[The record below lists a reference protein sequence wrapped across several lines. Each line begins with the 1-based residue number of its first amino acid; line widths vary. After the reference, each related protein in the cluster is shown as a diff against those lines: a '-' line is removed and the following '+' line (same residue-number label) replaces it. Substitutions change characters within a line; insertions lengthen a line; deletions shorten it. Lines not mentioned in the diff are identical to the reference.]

1 MAFLFGL
8 SFLFIKIGLE
18 SFSALELLSYRFM
31 LAAVLL
37 TLLAV
42 TRVIRIQ
49 LRGKPIRML
58 LLVSLFEPILYF
70 AFETLGIQYTSSSQA
85 GVFIAL
91 IPVFVT
97 IMGVVILKE
106 IPSVRQWIFITT
118 SVAGVV
124 MILIFSGSSL
134 EGGGRFI
141 GILFLLGAV
150 LSAGGYNI
158 LCRKITAYFSAI
170 EITFVMMWIGALF
183 FTLLYVIQR
192 IATGATGSFH
202 NIFTMEGAIPLLYLG
217 LFCSIGAY
225 FLLNYMLSKLP
236 VARAAVFSNLV
247 TIVAV
252 LAGIIYYGE
261 TFRWYEAAGGLL
273 IIAGV
278 WGTNYYAVKDPSAQ
292 QPPVQPPAQIY

>member
-1 MAFLFGL
+1 MMAFLFGL

-18 SFSALELLSYRFM
+18 SFSALELLAYRFF

-42 TRVIRIQ
+42 TKVIRIQ

-70 AFETLGIQYTSSSQA
+70 AFETLGIQYTSSAQA
-85 GVFIAL
+85 GIFIAL

-97 IMGVVILKE
+97 AMGVILLKE
-106 IPSVRQWIFITT
+106 IPSTRQWCFISI

-124 MILIFSGSSL
+124 LILILSGSSL
-134 EGGGRFI
+134 EGGVHLI

-158 LCRKITAYFSAI
+158 LCRKVTAYFTPI
-170 EITFVMMWIGALF
+170 EITFVMMWIAALF
-183 FTLLYVIQR
+183 FSMLYAVQR
-192 IATGATGSFH
+192 IATGSSGSFS
-202 NIFTMEGAIPLLYLG
+202 NVFTLAGAIPLLYLG
-217 LFCSIGAY
+217 VFCSIGAY
-225 FLLNYMLSKLP
+225 FLLNYVLSRLT

-247 TIVAV
+247 TVVAV
-252 LAGIIYYGE
+252 LAGIVYYGE
-261 TFRWYEAAGGLL
+261 TFRWYEALGGLL
-273 IIAGV
+273 IIVGV
-278 WGTNYYAVKDPSAQ
+278 WGTNYYAAKDSAA
-292 QPPVQPPAQIY
+292 QPQPPAQIY